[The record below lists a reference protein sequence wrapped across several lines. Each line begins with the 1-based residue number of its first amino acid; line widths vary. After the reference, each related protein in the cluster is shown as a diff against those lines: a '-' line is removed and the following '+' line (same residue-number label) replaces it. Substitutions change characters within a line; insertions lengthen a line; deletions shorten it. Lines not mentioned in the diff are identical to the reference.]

1 MALADQ
7 KIYFLFLFR
16 DNVPVIVLCQWN
28 LEADYLEDEYLSGL
42 LPVLFANDAESAE
55 KGLQDNPD
63 STMRD
68 LSRLNRV
75 FFSPETVSIEA
86 AIAVVRKPRA
96 GEADFI
102 FKNRNLERLL
112 EAPSSIQQGT

>member
-1 MALADQ
+1 
-7 KIYFLFLFR
+7 
-16 DNVPVIVLCQWN
+16 
-28 LEADYLEDEYLSGL
+28 
-42 LPVLFANDAESAE
+42 
-55 KGLQDNPD
+55 
-63 STMRD
+63 MRD